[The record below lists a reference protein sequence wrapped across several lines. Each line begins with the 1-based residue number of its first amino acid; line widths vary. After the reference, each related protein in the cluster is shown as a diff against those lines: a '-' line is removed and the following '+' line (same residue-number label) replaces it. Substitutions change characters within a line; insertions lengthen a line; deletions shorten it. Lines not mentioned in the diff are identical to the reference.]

1 MRKGAKKRK
10 KKKSRAE
17 EIRVTRHETVIGTST
32 MLRIN
37 RRRTRRRGVSPRGGF
52 ALSRV
57 HRTRTRF
64 LEELVD
70 TDEKEKKERYRRR
83 RRSRRRR
90 RKKKKSE
97 YFVKRRARNAAASS
111 YFTRRGLVR
120 GTSHTGSY
128 LGDLI
133 PGNVLSSYISADL
146 AASPSPS
153 PSLPF
158 SLSLS
163 SSPLSTRF
171 FSLGSTSTVMPS
183 SRKDR
188 TRRRAIGGPVPSAR
202 SGRRRRVQG
211 EWSG

>member
-1 MRKGAKKRK
+1 
-10 KKKSRAE
+10 
-17 EIRVTRHETVIGTST
+17 

-37 RRRTRRRGVSPRGGF
+37 RRRTRTRGVSPRGGF

-70 TDEKEKKERYRRR
+70 TDEKKKKDTEEEEEEGEEEEER
-83 RRSRRRR
+83 
-90 RKKKKSE
+90 KKKSE

-146 AASPSPS
+146 AASPS
-153 PSLPF
+153 
-158 SLSLS
+158 LSLS

-171 FSLGSTSTVMPS
+171 FSPFNIHRALLPE
-183 SRKDR
+183 R
-188 TRRRAIGGPVPSAR
+188 TGPGEESERSVVRYLAR
-202 SGRRRRVQG
+202 GKEG
-211 EWSG
+211 AG